1 MHEVHRDSELQLE
14 HPFEHWVQ
22 DFRIVSK
29 YYPCEHVGNFVESKQ
44 KLFTRSMAVVGRSAK
59 SIRSNPVNRLF

>member
-1 MHEVHRDSELQLE
+1 M
-14 HPFEHWVQ
+14 Q

-29 YYPCEHVGNFVESKQ
+29 YYPSEHVGNFVESRQ